1 VGIDPAQMERYFGM
15 VTSIKSTFP
24 ETTLATNTVTP
35 ASATPLA
42 VGRGVLL
49 QAHPDNTGRIRVGG
63 PNVDATHGLVLG
75 AGTVL
80 FLACDDVS
88 DLSLWT
94 SDANQRFNGI
104 VI

>member
-1 VGIDPAQMERYFGM
+1 VGIDPAQLERYFGA
-15 VTSIKSTFP
+15 VTSIKSTLA
-24 ETTLATNTVTP
+24 ETTLTVNTVTP
-35 ASATPLA
+35 ASAASIA
-42 VGRGVLL
+42 VGKGVLL

-63 PNVDATHGLVLG
+63 TNVDATHGVILVPG
-75 AGTVL
+75 AVL

-94 SDANQRFNGI
+94 SDANQRFNGV